1 MGEKPAVESEREEPG
16 TLHERAFDNLR
27 FIRDAMERSGTF
39 TAVSGRGGVAMGAVG
54 LCASAL
60 AALQPTPARWL
71 AVWLATGFAGAGVAA
86 ASLVLKSRRMG
97 APLDSGV
104 GRKFL
109 LGLAPPLLVG
119 ALLTAGLVGS
129 KTFALLPAVWLLLY
143 GAGVVT
149 GGAFSVRAVPL
160 MGALF
165 MALGAVAVLLRQPWS
180 DLLLGAGFGGLHLIF
195 GVWIWRRHGG

>member
-1 MGEKPAVESEREEPG
+1 MRDRPAAEPSPHEPEA
-16 TLHERAFDNLR
+16 LHTRALDNLR
-27 FIRDAMERSGTF
+27 FIRETMERSGTF
-39 TAVSGRGGVAMGAVG
+39 TAVSGRGGVAMGLVGFTAAVLG
-54 LCASAL
+54 AV
-60 AALQPTPARWL
+60 QPTPARWL
-71 AVWLATGFAGAGVAA
+71 AVWLAAGVVGSALA
-86 ASLVLKSRRMG
+86 TAFLFLKSRALG
-97 APLDSGV
+97 APLESGM

-109 LGLAPPLLVG
+109 LGLAPPLLAG
-119 ALLTAGLVGS
+119 ALLTPAMARPATLG
-129 KTFALLPAVWLLLY
+129 LLPAVWLLLY

-165 MALGAVAVLLRQPWS
+165 MALGAAAVLLRQPWS